1 MGASCVSSTRAKFHH
16 PRLPSGRWI
25 PPITTTT
32 RPIEPSQ
39 INWTPPS
46 TRNQGLRHPMKAV
59 PSSRKQRPH
68 LSRGKF
74 YGGRRIKRPPV
85 SANNTPK
92 YATKSCG
99 SVCHAFK
106 SDALSSQRT
115 RAGAIAHQVQSASLQ
130 FNPRRNRNHRNNAKF
145 QKLHSD
151 LMHAVVP
158 SAYAH
163 LCWSYEKLD
172 NFTLV
177 FDGGNHDT
185 PELQEPPPSPPI
197 KKSAKSA
204 PTSKKHHTTLSKH
217 RLWKSLRISRGDL
230 HVADTIDPSKGITY
244 PNLDG
249 KSPFVRVPR
258 RASLE
263 ITQMESME
271 ESNKFCIAL
280 KYGFNCQ
287 RGSLHRGEARKIY
300 CDHKYC
306 CMGVQPNRAAPG
318 VNDATYHRDSMPEG
332 MWDLIVEKMKL
343 TENALSS
350 YVSTDAIRDLNC
362 ARRLLKFKTMSP
374 HNGCRGHSTK
384 IFGGIAFGVNVH
396 LSSHIDLDYTYS
408 VTSVHLLNHQYSM
421 QDKIVAYFCFPR
433 LGLAVALRPGD
444 LLLFNPSEPH
454 AISSRVEYDDTLFCV
469 SMYLKTAVVGLNDNS
484 IDLTTEQKELLDEY
498 NKNNLTFI
506 IFTLFKMN
514 LL

>member
-46 TRNQGLRHPMKAV
+46 TRNQGLRHPMNAV

-350 YVSTDAIRDLNC
+350 YVSTDVVNVNVVTYLHGKET
-362 ARRLLKFKTMSP
+362 RLDALSHNSCTISCFRLSSSCVMSSLLLTTYTSLS
-374 HNGCRGHSTK
+374 NNELCDIWKSQLGA
-384 IFGGIAFGVNVH
+384 AFGYSDISPTQKYIETFYYLDVISFNNV
-396 LSSHIDLDYTYS
+396 DLG
-408 VTSVHLLNHQYSM
+408 
-421 QDKIVAYFCFPR
+421 AF
-433 LGLAVALRPGD
+433 
-444 LLLFNPSEPH
+444 
-454 AISSRVEYDDTLFCV
+454 
-469 SMYLKTAVVGLNDNS
+469 
-484 IDLTTEQKELLDEY
+484 
-498 NKNNLTFI
+498 
-506 IFTLFKMN
+506 
-514 LL
+514 